1 MKKLILSLAL
11 TAFAAVAVQADDAG
25 AKAPAAEQ
33 HSCCAKAK
41 VSQQASASCCS
52 KAKQTA
58 VKKTAVKQ
66 ALLSP
71 KAAASL

>member
-11 TAFAAVAVQADDAG
+11 TAFAAVAAQADDAG

-33 HSCCAKAK
+33 HSCCKAKAAQ
-41 VSQQASASCCS
+41 QQASTSCCS
-52 KAKQTA
+52 KAKQTT
-58 VKKTAVKQ
+58 VKKTQVKQ

-71 KAAASL
+71 KATAAL